1 MFNFWLNLDNGC
13 SFTSPNHRKGYALE
27 RTLPPKTIESAAGFA
42 MAGQPVGT
50 PGFTRNP
57 LPWEADR
64 EQPRFL
70 SLSFLCLAPSALF
83 HWYQQEQLLK
93 PLMAMYFWKRDC
105 RGSQICSKRFLL
117 ALTRW
122 GNVPANTLTSL
133 QVKVRLLRKEDVY
146 IFSVYLSLFPW
157 GCVHRLSHHPE
168 TVLKK
173 HCQLR
178 LLSSFF
184 SLQ

>member
-57 LPWEADR
+57 LPWSGAASF
-64 EQPRFL
+64 PFPLFL
-70 SLSFLCLAPSALF
+70 VSCSKCFVS
-83 HWYQQEQLLK
+83 LK
-93 PLMAMYFWKRDC
+93 PTGATSEAIDGDVFLEKGSH
-105 RGSQICSKRFLL
+105 RGSRICSKRFLL

-122 GNVPANTLTSL
+122 GNVPANTLTNL

-157 GCVHRLSHHPE
+157 GCVHRLSHHTE